1 MLRWLYGFRPGH
13 ICFCPF
19 HGVTCKYEEVVVHMS
34 WCEVFTGQVCDPV
47 TEIILTRH
55 GEATPLAVK
64 GMADGEIGVVAI
76 TLFGEVWGL

>member
-1 MLRWLYGFRPGH
+1 
-13 ICFCPF
+13 
-19 HGVTCKYEEVVVHMS
+19 MS

-76 TLFGEVWGL
+76 TVFGEV